1 MNLIAKYS
9 AVGLPLK
16 NGFPEFYHV
25 FNHGA
30 TTADI
35 GRTGGIDTLGF
46 IDVRKEGDMIFPNR
60 WYSHVLNRNSWHME
74 RPMYGPAVKFVS
86 VAHDGTV
93 FHHAPI
99 NGRIL
104 PYGVIAAQE
113 DPDFGCSFYHLYLEQ
128 DRTLRLILKASPE
141 HFNSLDIVISKY
153 HIANG
158 KYMIRQNQLIDN
170 EYGVEML
177 APEQLYDS
185 YLKKEPFRN
194 VHGMLEWKESYFDQ
208 KYNALIY
215 SGMRSFED
223 GGKIPLFMVFGC
235 SEKCS
240 CSETDQSWILRSAWS
255 HESGIAAS
263 IAVGEDLDGL
273 LQKVSWSCRKTEE
286 RFDELLQETEKNENL
301 SPVISIPAIPE
312 ASDFAR
318 YVRNAQAAL
327 TINDGKY
334 AAILAASGKFGYF
347 IAWDHNYPIRD
358 FITTGDFGT
367 AKRLLRYGID
377 YPHMKTLAFSVSQL
391 ILEISEL
398 VAFEGKTD
406 FLKENWIKLQELFDF
421 LKVYVDQKTGMLKTP
436 HCCGVD
442 NPTEIGLSRYF
453 YAACLNA
460 WHYAAARTMA
470 NFALLQGD
478 EAKAKQY
485 CTDSE
490 KLKENYPHYFYSAK
504 TGALRVAVNEDYSL
518 PEIEVFHNSS
528 SIGLD
533 YPYGEFLLRK
543 GMLGIAR
550 YYKTKLRHPG
560 GYTAI
565 TYDSD
570 SPCEMWRS
578 VYMNQHLAHNTRV
591 ARLNNDI
598 KEALRVAGHYFQE
611 FNNTGTT
618 IETFNLEGCTGDIS
632 QRTKWQAF
640 SATAALHCLHQSIA
654 GIAWSRGGLIYL
666 PCEDDQK
673 IELRNF
679 CFDGKQWQ
687 ITVEGT
693 GSFVSF
699 MKVNGM
705 FFSGSMQ
712 IPADIPLTS
721 ENRLEIFRSPR
732 MWTKP
737 VLLYATDLAVVSL
750 EETSSGIVFTAA
762 GDAYTPMKFF
772 APSKPVIKINGCEID
787 VEYIPELQTAW
798 VDCRLHTGDK
808 VECLTDNK

>member
-263 IAVGEDLDGL
+263 HCCRRGFGRVIAKSFLE
-273 LQKVSWSCRKTEE
+273 LQKNR
-286 RFDELLQETEKNENL
+286 
-301 SPVISIPAIPE
+301 
-312 ASDFAR
+312 
-318 YVRNAQAAL
+318 
-327 TINDGKY
+327 
-334 AAILAASGKFGYF
+334 
-347 IAWDHNYPIRD
+347 
-358 FITTGDFGT
+358 GT
-367 AKRLLRYGID
+367 
-377 YPHMKTLAFSVSQL
+377 F
-391 ILEISEL
+391 
-398 VAFEGKTD
+398 
-406 FLKENWIKLQELFDF
+406 
-421 LKVYVDQKTGMLKTP
+421 
-436 HCCGVD
+436 
-442 NPTEIGLSRYF
+442 
-453 YAACLNA
+453 
-460 WHYAAARTMA
+460 
-470 NFALLQGD
+470 
-478 EAKAKQY
+478 
-485 CTDSE
+485 
-490 KLKENYPHYFYSAK
+490 
-504 TGALRVAVNEDYSL
+504 
-518 PEIEVFHNSS
+518 
-528 SIGLD
+528 
-533 YPYGEFLLRK
+533 
-543 GMLGIAR
+543 
-550 YYKTKLRHPG
+550 
-560 GYTAI
+560 
-565 TYDSD
+565 
-570 SPCEMWRS
+570 
-578 VYMNQHLAHNTRV
+578 
-591 ARLNNDI
+591 
-598 KEALRVAGHYFQE
+598 
-611 FNNTGTT
+611 
-618 IETFNLEGCTGDIS
+618 
-632 QRTKWQAF
+632 
-640 SATAALHCLHQSIA
+640 
-654 GIAWSRGGLIYL
+654 
-666 PCEDDQK
+666 
-673 IELRNF
+673 
-679 CFDGKQWQ
+679 
-687 ITVEGT
+687 
-693 GSFVSF
+693 
-699 MKVNGM
+699 
-705 FFSGSMQ
+705 
-712 IPADIPLTS
+712 
-721 ENRLEIFRSPR
+721 
-732 MWTKP
+732 
-737 VLLYATDLAVVSL
+737 
-750 EETSSGIVFTAA
+750 
-762 GDAYTPMKFF
+762 
-772 APSKPVIKINGCEID
+772 
-787 VEYIPELQTAW
+787 
-798 VDCRLHTGDK
+798 
-808 VECLTDNK
+808 